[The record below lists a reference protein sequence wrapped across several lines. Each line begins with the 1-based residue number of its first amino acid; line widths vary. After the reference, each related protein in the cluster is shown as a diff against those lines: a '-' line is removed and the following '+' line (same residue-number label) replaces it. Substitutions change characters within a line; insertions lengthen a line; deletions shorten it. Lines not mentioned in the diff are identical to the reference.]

1 MFCILEEGKNK
12 QLNGGGVNV
21 ELAFALL
28 TAGPSSVE
36 IPLWV
41 FYQKTEYPAFK
52 LGLLVIFPPP
62 VQPLIF
68 TKMKDSALFQF

>member
-28 TAGPSSVE
+28 TASPSSVE

-41 FYQKTEYPAFK
+41 FY
-52 LGLLVIFPPP
+52 
-62 VQPLIF
+62 
-68 TKMKDSALFQF
+68 

>member
-41 FYQKTEYPAFK
+41 FY
-52 LGLLVIFPPP
+52 
-62 VQPLIF
+62 
-68 TKMKDSALFQF
+68 